1 MTIQSKYTVDKGL
14 VQTGVADTE
23 DPKFHVS
30 GIGLSFDLETVS
42 AGHYE
47 ITCIASTVV
56 DAEVDAN
63 LGTLNGKSFS
73 LDSGDGLV
81 SFVIQNDDE
90 APAGD
95 NPINV
100 GNGARTDIQV
110 ATAVQGVI
118 HALPGFAASRTDA
131 KVTVQCLKTGKTA
144 QEDLGLGNTGFTL
157 NVLNEGSGQAGGVV
171 SPTGVTIIDYN
182 NGGAAV
188 MTLGDLTK
196 NQAGAIKLIMQ
207 THGGTGA
214 HVISVTNHVTSQ
226 PETYQ
231 IDAAGEKLSLIWL
244 SNVWNEVRA
253 KGGGNLNIAPA

>member
-30 GIGLSFDLETVS
+30 GVGLSFDVETVS

-47 ITCIASTVV
+47 ITCIASTIV
-56 DAEVDAN
+56 DVAVDAN

-90 APAGD
+90 VPAGD
-95 NPINV
+95 NVINV
-100 GNGARTDIQV
+100 GVGAQLNTTV
-110 ATAVQGVI
+110 AAAVEGVI
-118 HALPGFAASRTDA
+118 DALPGFAASRNNEV
-131 KVTVQCLKTGKTA
+131 VTVQCLKTGKTA

-214 HVISVTNHVTSQ
+214 HVISVTNHTTSQ